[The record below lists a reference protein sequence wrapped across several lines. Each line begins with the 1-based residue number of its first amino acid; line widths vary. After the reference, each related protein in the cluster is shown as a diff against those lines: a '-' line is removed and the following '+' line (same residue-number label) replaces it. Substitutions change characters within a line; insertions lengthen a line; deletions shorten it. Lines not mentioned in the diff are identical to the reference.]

1 MSNHDNRTYRI
12 FLVSISL
19 TIILFMSGISLG
31 TALATRNLIREE
43 ILTRARAH
51 FESIVLMR
59 RWVAS
64 YGGVYV
70 RKGPGVE
77 SNPYLVNSD
86 ITSLDGTVYTKR
98 NPALV
103 TRELSEM
110 AEKDAGLLSFHI
122 TSLNPLNAANQPDSF
137 ERGALMSFARN
148 HTEQTVT
155 EQVAGRSFFRYM
167 APLFVEESCLECH
180 ASQGYLQG
188 DIRGGI
194 SLSFDIAQVEQRQKQ
209 NFFAIIASGF
219 MATASLLTLVYFF
232 ATRMIRQLRKSRAR
246 IEELAVTD
254 ELTRVYNRRYAF
266 ERFGEE
272 LEKVRRKG
280 APLSCLVIDFDHFK
294 RINDEHGHAAG
305 DAVLRVV
312 AGALRDA
319 LRPYDILARLGGEEF
334 LVLLPGIGQE
344 EVLPIAERLRELVAG
359 TRVVYAP
366 GKPSLYVTVSIGIA
380 TATGGD
386 ADVKALLSQAD
397 LALYAAKRAGRNRCF
412 QGEDLLAGGA
422 ATGAADE
429 KARTVS

>member
-1 MSNHDNRTYRI
+1 MSNNDNHTYRI
-12 FLVSISL
+12 FLFSVSL

-70 RKGPGVE
+70 EKRPGVE
-77 SNPYLVNSD
+77 SNPYLVNPD

-98 NPALV
+98 NPSLM

-110 AEKDAGLLSFHI
+110 AEKDAGLLSFRI
-122 TSLNPLNAANQPDSF
+122 TSLNPLNVANHPDSF
-137 ERGALMSFARN
+137 ERVALLSFARN
-148 HTEQTVT
+148 QTEQTVT
-155 EQVAGRSFFRYM
+155 EQVGDRSFFRYM
-167 APLFVEESCLECH
+167 APLLVEESCLECH
-180 ASQGYLQG
+180 ASQGYLPG

-194 SLSFDIAQVEQRQKQ
+194 SVSFDIAQVERRQKQ
-209 NFFAIIASGF
+209 NFFAIVASGF

-232 ATRMIRQLRKSRAR
+232 ATRMIRQLRESRAR

-254 ELTRVYNRRYAF
+254 ELTGVYNRRYAF

-272 LEKVRRKG
+272 LAKVRRKG
-280 APLSCLVIDFDHFK
+280 APLSCLVLDFDHFK
-294 RINDEHGHAAG
+294 RVNDEHGHAAG

-312 AGALRDA
+312 AAALRDA
-319 LRPYDILARLGGEEF
+319 LRPYDIFARLGGEEF
-334 LVLLPGIGQE
+334 LVILPGIGRE

-366 GKPSLYVTVSIGIA
+366 DQLSLAVTVSIGIA
-380 TATGGD
+380 TATCGD
-386 ADVKALLSQAD
+386 ADVGALLSRAD
-397 LALYAAKRAGRNRCF
+397 LALYAAKKAGRNRCF
-412 QGEDLLAGGA
+412 QGAELSAAGM

-429 KARTVS
+429 TARTV